1 VQALVFSWSRHWC
14 FCVLAPLFFRGRK
27 SASRAE
33 KPKNADAWTRWT
45 SKRVLSAISFENAR
59 LCDGFKPTSPRG
71 RARATTGR
79 RQRTCVR
86 PGRAARPR
94 HAGAERERVDRQ
106 RLTEPGVRQS
116 SGALAA
122 WYRWQHSSKDGAA
135 GSTTTTD
142 YYAYR
147 LALEQQQARTR
158 GGVAAILRELRPASA
173 EKLEAPGN
181 GRAGGARRASRAGWR
196 GSRADGV

>member
-1 VQALVFSWSRHWC
+1 MFFECRHWC
-14 FCVLAPLFFRGRK
+14 FRGRGIGVF
-27 SASRAE
+27 ACWRHCFLAGENLRAAQ
-33 KPKNADAWTRWT
+33 KNRKT
-45 SKRVLSAISFENAR
+45 LM
-59 LCDGFKPTSPRG
+59 RG
-71 RARATTGR
+71 RDGQAKGSCRRFHSRMRGCATDSSRPVRGGARAPPPAGAS
-79 RQRTCVR
+79 VR

-135 GSTTTTD
+135 DSTTTTD

-147 LALEQQQARTR
+147 LALEQQQQQQARTR
-158 GGVAAILRELRPASA
+158 GGVAAILRELRRTCVSRKTRSA
-173 EKLEAPGN
+173 RQRT
-181 GRAGGARRASRAGWR
+181 GRWGQVS
-196 GSRADGV
+196 

>member
-1 VQALVFSWSRHWC
+1 MQALVFSWSWHWC
-14 FCVLAPLFFRGRK
+14 FCVLAPLFFRGRI

-71 RARATTGR
+71 RARAAAAS
-79 RQRTCVR
+79 VR

-135 GSTTTTD
+135 DSTTTTD

-147 LALEQQQARTR
+147 LALEQQQQQARTR
-158 GGVAAILRELRPASA
+158 GGVAAILRELRRTCVSRKTRSA
-173 EKLEAPGN
+173 RQRT
-181 GRAGGARRASRAGWR
+181 GRWGQVS
-196 GSRADGV
+196 

>member
-1 VQALVFSWSRHWC
+1 MFSWSRHWC

-45 SKRVLSAISFENAR
+45 SKRVLVGDFNHFIRECGCATDSSR
-59 LCDGFKPTSPRG
+59 PVRG
-71 RARATTGR
+71 GARAPPPAGAS
-79 RQRTCVR
+79 VR

-135 GSTTTTD
+135 DSTTTTD

-147 LALEQQQARTR
+147 LALEQQQQQARTR
-158 GGVAAILRELRPASA
+158 GGVAAILRELRRTCVSRKTRSA
-173 EKLEAPGN
+173 RQRT
-181 GRAGGARRASRAGWR
+181 GRWGQVS
-196 GSRADGV
+196 